1 MIVSTQQN
9 LGTDLDIGGS
19 DAPPRNW
26 RGIGLAVLVITIV
39 MSLVLLAIFLLSP
52 EDSKQPVKSFL
63 TLSDLENMDY
73 QVHVPSLSWASDFE
87 IILKTREGNLIQ
99 QNVKTKAFSI
109 LLSNTTLMS
118 LRASHAELS
127 PDLQYV
133 LLIFNKQQISGVAAT
148 ASYSVYNIRTR
159 EVWDLKPPGKN
170 GTLLQYAS
178 WGPHGSQ
185 VIFIFQNDIYYQQS
199 ASSPALR
206 LTSSGDPETV
216 LNGIADWTYQEEVL
230 HSYAVHWWSPDGT
243 RLAYLSINNTLV
255 PKMELTYFLGSDYPT
270 SRKYAYPKAGQ
281 HIPTVKVLVVNLYG
295 PSHTLELLLPDTF
308 QYREFYIT
316 MVIWVTNTR
325 LAVKWLNRS
334 QNLSVL
340 TFCDAT
346 TGACIEKYRSS
357 SDVWITMQGET
368 LFSSDAAFF
377 PVPVKQGASGE
388 FLHVA
393 MLSTQISSMETSL
406 RILTSGNWD
415 VTKVVAYNPENKT
428 VYFLSTED
436 IPRRR
441 HLYSVETSGTLN
453 RTCVSCDLIPDC
465 HFVDAEFSPG
475 SSYFILYCKGPG
487 VPLVSVHQTQNPQD
501 FIILEEN
508 KILKAF
514 LSKNDIPETVF
525 KKINIEGY
533 DLPLRLTLPSNYE
546 NAELPLVLW
555 LPELPGYQQVTEEF
569 FLGWESALVSSLQI
583 ILAHVDGRGSRNQGL
598 HLLHETDH
606 RLGSIEIKDYIPV
619 VQHLKQLPFVDK
631 KRIGVFGKA
640 YGGFLALKLLSLP
653 EQLFACGVAVSPIT
667 SFHLHSAVVSERY
680 LGLPSQEASAYTM
693 ASVLNDVQRLQE
705 QNFLLVHGT
714 SDAHVHF
721 QHTAELLS
729 RLIHIGSNVNSR
741 VYPDE
746 DHFFMSRGSQHH
758 LEQSLTSY
766 LHGCLQAGG
775 GRKTSH

>member
-39 MSLVLLAIFLLSP
+39 MSLVLLSIFLLSP
-52 EDSKQPVKSFL
+52 EDPKQPVKPFL
-63 TLSDLENMDY
+63 TLSDLETMEY
-73 QVHVPSLSWASDFE
+73 QVHVPTLSWASDTE
-87 IILKTREGNLIQ
+87 IILKTRDGNLIQ
-99 QNVKTKAFSI
+99 QNVKTKEFRI
-109 LLSNTTLMS
+109 LLRNTTLVS
-118 LRASHAELS
+118 LRASNAELS
-127 PDLQYV
+127 PDLQNI
-133 LLIFNKQQISGVAAT
+133 LLIFNKQQISGVAAK
-148 ASYSVYNIRTR
+148 ASYSIYNIRTS

-170 GTLLQYAS
+170 ETSLQYAS

-185 VIFIFQNDIYYQQS
+185 VVFIFQNDIYYQQS
-199 ASSPALR
+199 ASAPALR

-216 LNGIADWTYQEEVL
+216 LNGITDWTYQEEVL
-230 HSYAVHWWSPDGT
+230 HSYAAHWWSPDGT

-255 PKMELTYFLGSDYPT
+255 PKMELTYFLGSDYPA

-346 TGACIEKYRSS
+346 TGACIEKYRSL
-357 SDVWITMQGET
+357 SDVWITIQGET
-368 LFSSDAAFF
+368 LFSSEAAFF
-377 PVPVKQGASGE
+377 PVSVKQGASGE

-393 MLSTQISSMETSL
+393 MLSTQAGSMETSL

-436 IPRRR
+436 MPRRR

-487 VPLVSVHQTQNPQD
+487 VPQVSVHQTQNPQD

-508 KILKAF
+508 KILKAS
-514 LSKNDIPETVF
+514 LNKNDMPETVY
-525 KKINIEGY
+525 KKIHIEGY
-533 DLPLRLTLPSNYE
+533 DFPLRLTLPSNYE
-546 NAELPLVLW
+546 NSEFPLVLW
-555 LPELPGYQQVTEEF
+555 LPEVPGYQQVTEEF
-569 FLGWESALVSSLQI
+569 SLGWESALVSSFQI
-583 ILAHVDGRGSRNQGL
+583 ILAHIDGKGSRNQGL
-598 HLLHETDH
+598 HLLHETDR
-606 RLGSIEIKDYIPV
+606 RLGSIEMKDYIPI

-631 KRIGVFGKA
+631 YRIGVFGKA

-653 EQLFACGVAVSPIT
+653 EQLFACGVVVSPIT

-705 QNFLLVHGT
+705 QHFLLVHGT
-714 SDAHVHF
+714 ADGEITIH
-721 QHTAELLS
+721 ELHS
-729 RLIHIGSNVNSR
+729 C
-741 VYPDE
+741 
-746 DHFFMSRGSQHH
+746 M
-758 LEQSLTSY
+758 
-766 LHGCLQAGG
+766 
-775 GRKTSH
+775 

>member
-1 MIVSTQQN
+1 MGRTRR
-9 LGTDLDIGGS
+9 LGRGGDGEEMGMGLGSGGDGEEMKKDIGGS

-133 LLIFNKQQISGVAAT
+133 LLIFNKQQVIWLAAT

-346 TGACIEKYRSS
+346 TGACIE
-357 SDVWITMQGET
+357 VNC
-368 LFSSDAAFF
+368 
-377 PVPVKQGASGE
+377 P
-388 FLHVA
+388 
-393 MLSTQISSMETSL
+393 
-406 RILTSGNWD
+406 
-415 VTKVVAYNPENKT
+415 
-428 VYFLSTED
+428 
-436 IPRRR
+436 
-441 HLYSVETSGTLN
+441 
-453 RTCVSCDLIPDC
+453 
-465 HFVDAEFSPG
+465 
-475 SSYFILYCKGPG
+475 
-487 VPLVSVHQTQNPQD
+487 
-501 FIILEEN
+501 
-508 KILKAF
+508 
-514 LSKNDIPETVF
+514 
-525 KKINIEGY
+525 
-533 DLPLRLTLPSNYE
+533 
-546 NAELPLVLW
+546 
-555 LPELPGYQQVTEEF
+555 
-569 FLGWESALVSSLQI
+569 SSL
-583 ILAHVDGRGSRNQGL
+583 H
-598 HLLHETDH
+598 
-606 RLGSIEIKDYIPV
+606 
-619 VQHLKQLPFVDK
+619 
-631 KRIGVFGKA
+631 
-640 YGGFLALKLLSLP
+640 AL
-653 EQLFACGVAVSPIT
+653 
-667 SFHLHSAVVSERY
+667 
-680 LGLPSQEASAYTM
+680 
-693 ASVLNDVQRLQE
+693 
-705 QNFLLVHGT
+705 
-714 SDAHVHF
+714 
-721 QHTAELLS
+721 AELL
-729 RLIHIGSNVNSR
+729 LFTHIELLCFAYAVPLAINSILGSVLKQMQLGYTASCTAS
-741 VYPDE
+741 D
-746 DHFFMSRGSQHH
+746 
-758 LEQSLTSY
+758 
-766 LHGCLQAGG
+766 CLP
-775 GRKTSH
+775 